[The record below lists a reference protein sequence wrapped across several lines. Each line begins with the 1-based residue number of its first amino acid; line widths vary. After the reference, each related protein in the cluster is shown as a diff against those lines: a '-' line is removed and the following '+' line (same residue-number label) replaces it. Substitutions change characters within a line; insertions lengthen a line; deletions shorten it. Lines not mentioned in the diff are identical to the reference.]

1 MAQTAGF
8 RFTDNSSLVGQCLST
23 VQSACTNLSGSY
35 NSATGQ
41 CYKSGVGYLYIQP
54 CLIGTVDSCPTC
66 STSSDSL
73 GVNSIDSALL
83 SYMFGSAVLFWS
95 IGLGIGLIIA
105 QIRKTR
111 I

>member
-1 MAQTAGF
+1 MAQTAGI
-8 RFTDNSSLVGQCLST
+8 RYYAATIDNYGECLTTAS
-23 VQSACTNLSGSY
+23 SACL
-35 NSATGQ
+35 SATGNVFGNYG
-41 CYKSGVGYLYIQP
+41 CFYSGNKRDPFP
-54 CLIGTVDSCPTC
+54 CLIGTLDECPTC